1 MSWLLTFLGWWCIAS
16 ATLGAG
22 VSFKL
27 TGRSAIVGA
36 DLLFSMAGIGVL
48 FLLLA
53 GMVA

>member
-22 VSFKL
+22 GLFAFV
-27 TGRSAIVGA
+27 GRAAIVA
-36 DLLFSMAGIGVL
+36 IDVLFSMAGIGVL

-53 GMVA
+53 RISA